1 MTDPQTQVGED
12 LAYLRTL
19 AREGQA
25 ARILEEG
32 PPVFAGPYMALGGA
46 LFGTA
51 SLLHSAGLAGVLPL
65 PFPALGGIWVA
76 SGVIF
81 AIAAPLLNR
90 RTARPSLGRLHTT
103 TGTLWLQA
111 GIAAWVMFL
120 TLMVYVVQAGGWDAL
135 RLFPSIFLALYGLC
149 WTAAAQICRT
159 AWLRGIGL
167 VSFATAISVV
177 GVGEGAALWLAYAA
191 AFFILGLAPGLVL
204 MRLGARA

>member
-1 MTDPQTQVGED
+1 
-12 LAYLRTL
+12 
-19 AREGQA
+19 
-25 ARILEEG
+25 
-32 PPVFAGPYMALGGA
+32 MALGGA

-90 RTARPSLGRLHTT
+90 RTARPGLGRLHTT
-103 TGTLWLQA
+103 TGALWLQA

-120 TLMVYVVQAGGWDAL
+120 TLMVYAVQAGGLDAL

-149 WTAAAQICRT
+149 WTAAAQICGT

-167 VSFATAISVV
+167 VSFATAIGVV

-204 MRLGARA
+204 MRLDARA